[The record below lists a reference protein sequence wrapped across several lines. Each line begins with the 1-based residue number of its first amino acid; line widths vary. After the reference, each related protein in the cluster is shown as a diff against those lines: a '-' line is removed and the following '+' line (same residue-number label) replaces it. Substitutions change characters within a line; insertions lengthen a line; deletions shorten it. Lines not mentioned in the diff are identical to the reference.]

1 MLYTFAKA
9 DYDSQT
15 LTRHFAHLTPQDC
28 LVLWQ
33 DGVLLP
39 LKHPALFA
47 RLSVPC
53 YALENDLTAR
63 NLHEIL
69 PHFTD
74 NKTDNEADKKQS
86 KVRSISLTDFVDL
99 TEKYFPQ
106 VGL

>member
-15 LTRHFAHLTPQDC
+15 LARYFAHFTQQDC

-39 LKHPALFA
+39 LKHPELFA
-47 RLSVPC
+47 QLSQPYYV
-53 YALENDLTAR
+53 LENDIHAR
-63 NLHEIL
+63 NLQKIA
-69 PHFTD
+69 PHFVNND
-74 NKTDNEADKKQS
+74 EN
-86 KVRSISLTDFVDL
+86 KVRLISLQNLVEL
-99 TEKYFPQ
+99 TEQYFPQ

>member
-15 LTRHFAHLTPQDC
+15 LARYFENFTEQDC

-39 LKHPALFA
+39 FKHQELFTQLA
-47 RLSVPC
+47 VPC
-53 YALENDLTAR
+53 YALENDIYAR
-63 NLHEIL
+63 NLQEIA
-69 PHFTD
+69 PHFVNCD
-74 NKTDNEADKKQS
+74 ENNKS
-86 KVRSISLTDFVDL
+86 KVRLISLQDFVVL
-99 TEKYFPQ
+99 TERYFPQ